1 MRCPATLVIDTPST
15 SGRHGPTFLSNAR
28 EFSEETAS
36 DRSGGAR
43 SRSCSISAKVNG
55 GVREHRAGRSSDHN
69 IIGESPWVRSRTEE
83 PQQRA
88 SDNQRLCIA
97 GCSTRIKQRHPRHNH
112 SSRFSTP
119 KQIPTTQ
126 RKRAEMKVLCAVS
139 AIGWPAEVTGSPEG
153 REGDGKPAGP
163 YCIYVGPL
171 DLADKCRLEAL
182 YQQVMKRFLIPAN
195 KGNGGRRRRIHAG
208 FSPRFSTVDD

>member
-1 MRCPATLVIDTPST
+1 MRCPASLVKDTPST
-15 SGRHGPTFLSNAR
+15 SGRHGPSFLANAR
-28 EFSEETAS
+28 QSSKETACG
-36 DRSGGAR
+36 RSGGAR
-43 SRSCSISAKVNG
+43 SRSSSTSAKVYG
-55 GVREHRAGRSSDHN
+55 GVREHRAGRDSNQN
-69 IIGESPWVRSRTEE
+69 ITGESPWVRSRTVE
-83 PQQRA
+83 PLQRA
-88 SDNQRLCIA
+88 SSNQRLCTA
-97 GCSTRIKQRHPRHNH
+97 GCSTRIKQPHLRHNY
-112 SSRFSTP
+112 SSSFSTP